1 MMKRFTLKGFDGI
14 RCDLFDGDV
23 ELAEVHKEDAKELC
37 NLLNELNDENIVLKQ
52 EVKLLRSG
60 LRAYDDN
67 LPVYLTCKEV
77 MDFHSDVY
85 DFKKK
90 EQSFYKE
97 HPNRC
102 KIIVD
107 GVELK

>member
-1 MMKRFTLKGFDGI
+1 M
-14 RCDLFDGDV
+14 
-23 ELAEVHKEDAKELC
+23 E
-37 NLLNELNDENIVLKQ
+37 LLNELHEENIVLKQ
-52 EVKLLRSG
+52 EVELLRSG
-60 LRAYDDN
+60 LRAYEDN

-77 MDFHSDVY
+77 NDFHSDIY
-85 DFKKK
+85 DFKKN
-90 EQSFYKE
+90 EQNFYKE